1 MKVYIK
7 LAVSSISISYAYK
20 NTEKRIKKNRFNISA
35 LVQEKNFE
43 LSNSW
48 YLNSDSRKKYIKI

>member
-43 LSNSW
+43 LSNS
-48 YLNSDSRKKYIKI
+48 